1 MSSAMDRRIA
11 ARRRSVREAGA
22 RRRLRWLLGL
32 VLVAGLGALA
42 AWLLLQSSILAVRQI
57 HVSGVSQ
64 SAAADI
70 VIAHGVAPGVP
81 TLRVPA
87 AELEQA
93 LMADP
98 WIAQARVR
106 VTWPG
111 TVEVEVLEHRAAGWL
126 RVDGEWLLAS
136 GDGTVLEVAAAIPDD
151 APIVRVAARGA
162 VPGDVLSE
170 QAVVAALDFLS
181 RLPAPLVA
189 GAWVGGGG
197 GALLATVAGH
207 PVELGYPTR
216 MAEKASA
223 LVAIL
228 ETGDVPKRA
237 SISVVSPQRPAVR
250 NPRSVIEGSAKVP
263 SYPGAA
269 G

>member
-1 MSSAMDRRIA
+1 
-11 ARRRSVREAGA
+11 
-22 RRRLRWLLGL
+22 
-32 VLVAGLGALA
+32 
-42 AWLLLQSSILAVRQI
+42 
-57 HVSGVSQ
+57 
-64 SAAADI
+64 
-70 VIAHGVAPGVP
+70 
-81 TLRVPA
+81 
-87 AELEQA
+87 
-93 LMADP
+93 
-98 WIAQARVR
+98 
-106 VTWPG
+106 
-111 TVEVEVLEHRAAGWL
+111 
-126 RVDGEWLLAS
+126 
-136 GDGTVLEVAAAIPDD
+136 
-151 APIVRVAARGA
+151 

-197 GALLATVAGH
+197 GALLGTVAGH

-216 MAEKASA
+216 MAEKAAA

-237 SISVVSPQRPAVR
+237 SISMVSPQRPAVR

>member
-1 MSSAMDRRIA
+1 
-11 ARRRSVREAGA
+11 
-22 RRRLRWLLGL
+22 
-32 VLVAGLGALA
+32 
-42 AWLLLQSSILAVRQI
+42 
-57 HVSGVSQ
+57 
-64 SAAADI
+64 
-70 VIAHGVAPGVP
+70 
-81 TLRVPA
+81 
-87 AELEQA
+87 
-93 LMADP
+93 MADP

-151 APIVRVAARGA
+151 APVVRVAARGA
-162 VPGDVLSE
+162 VPGEVLSE
-170 QAVVAALDFLS
+170 QGVVAALDFLS

-207 PVELGYPTR
+207 PVELGYPTH
-216 MAEKASA
+216 MAEKAAA

-250 NPRSVIEGSAKVP
+250 NPRSVIEGSTKVP